1 MQKTDKI
8 WMNGGFVDWDMA
20 QVHVLTHTLH
30 YGYGIFE
37 GTRCYKCVDG
47 SAIFRLD
54 DHLKRLFNSAHI
66 LGLEI
71 PFSYD
76 DLREASCEILRVNNM
91 EEGYLR
97 HIVFMGEGEMGL
109 GSMKNPIQTVIA
121 AWPWGAYLGAE
132 ALKKGIRLK
141 TSSYVRLPVQAF
153 PAKAKVVGNYV
164 NSILAKR
171 DALKAGYD
179 EALMLDMQGYVAEG
193 SGENIFLVNDNT
205 LRTPPRSSSILNGIT
220 RDSIITLAREGGYAV
235 QEETFLRDDVYIAD
249 EVFLTG
255 TAAEVTPVRE
265 VDERIIGAGKAG
277 PVTLNLQKAF
287 FAVVKGENKEYSA
300 WLTYI

>member
-1 MQKTDKI
+1 MKKTDKI
-8 WMNGGFVDWDMA
+8 WMDGKFVDWDKA
-20 QVHVLTHTLH
+20 HVHVLTHTLH
-30 YGYGIFE
+30 YGFGVFE
-37 GTRCYKCVDG
+37 GTRCYKCADG
-47 SAIFRLD
+47 SAVFRLD
-54 DHLKRLFNSAHI
+54 DHLKRLYNSAKI

-76 DLREASCEILRVNNM
+76 ELKDASCEILRVNRM

-97 HIVFMGEGEMGL
+97 HIVFMGDGEMGL
-109 GSMKNPIQTVIA
+109 GSINPTRTVIA
-121 AWPWGAYLGAE
+121 AWPWGAYLGAD
-132 ALKKGIRLK
+132 ALEKGIRLK
-141 TSSYVRLPVQAF
+141 TSSYIRLPVQAF
-153 PAKAKVVGNYV
+153 PSKAKVVGNYV

-171 DALKAGYD
+171 DAVKAGYN

-205 LRTPPRSSSILNGIT
+205 LRTPPESSSILNGIT
-220 RDSIITLAREGGYAV
+220 RHSIITLAREGGYTV
-235 QEETFLRDDVYIAD
+235 KEETFPRDAVYSAD

-255 TAAEVTPVRE
+255 TAAEVTPVCE
-265 VDERIIGAGKAG
+265 VDDRVIGAGKAG

-287 FAVVKGENKEYSA
+287 FAVVKGENKEYSN